1 MKVLGKKVWILI
13 QHLPRCFFKA
23 EIIFWKM
30 RVDLLH
36 LRPKER
42 LGSRRDETVAD
53 QIFQG
58 YSLLVGTGRIYK
70 AG

>member
-1 MKVLGKKVWILI
+1 MIPGYCAKDALSGSIKVLGKKAWILI

-23 EIIFWKM
+23 EITFWKS

-36 LRPKER
+36 LRLKER

-53 QIFQG
+53 
-58 YSLLVGTGRIYK
+58 LNL
-70 AG
+70 